1 MVEPKV
7 YPPELVNPCQAC
19 GARSWEPCI
28 KLNGAVIQPH
38 RARR

>member
-7 YPPELVNPCQAC
+7 NPPELANPCQAC

-28 KLNGAVIQPH
+28 RPNGSYHPPIG
-38 RARR
+38 